1 MSNKNLAEPQ
11 PSKINK
17 FKISINYPEQWKIRS
32 IAKYKQ
38 SQILKKQLNN
48 SSSSDM
54 NRFRVNSVGK
64 IERSASFD
72 TNGITVDQR
81 SALISHQ
88 RRNISKEQIR
98 HELEVFN
105 RNSLVIRNKIQSL
118 NVVRNSLIW
127 LLKKSVQVDR
137 EVTSSNGNAL

>member
-1 MSNKNLAEPQ
+1 MSKTNSVEPQ

-17 FKISINYPEQWKIRS
+17 FKISINYPEPWKIKS

-38 SQILKKQLNN
+38 YQNLKKLQSVN

-54 NRFRVNSVGK
+54 NRFKVNSVGR

-72 TNGITVDQR
+72 SNGITVDQR

-98 HELEVFN
+98 HELEVFH
-105 RNSLVIRNKIQSL
+105 RNSTVIRNKIQSL

-127 LLKKSVQVDR
+127 LLKKSVLVDR
-137 EVTSSNGNAL
+137 EIISNGV

>member
-1 MSNKNLAEPQ
+1 MSKNSVEPQ

-17 FKISINYPEQWKIRS
+17 FKISINYPEPWKIRS

-38 SQILKKQLNN
+38 SQIIKKQKNN
-48 SSSSDM
+48 TSSSSDI
-54 NRFRVNSVGK
+54 NRLKVNSVGR

-72 TNGITVDQR
+72 SNGITVDQR

-88 RRNISKEQIR
+88 RRNISKDQIK

-105 RNSLVIRNKIQSL
+105 RNSTVIRTKIQSL

-127 LLKKSVQVDR
+127 LLKKSVLVDR
-137 EVTSSNGNAL
+137 EVVSNGI